1 MPTAEQQPPQ
11 MNTLQ
16 HINPKTERQRRRS
29 AIGKITNQSSK
40 MQSGALMRRDQELK
54 QSKSRSGRFPLPS
67 RQAAQGLV
75 GPKGTAHSGKPNEF
89 GTIGASLSRPTT

>member
-1 MPTAEQQPPQ
+1 MNTLTGPGGGRISQPTAEQGL
-11 MNTLQ
+11 MNTT
-16 HINPKTERQRRRS
+16 HHTFTKKDRQKQRL
-29 AIGKITNQSSK
+29 
-40 MQSGALMRRDQELK
+40 QSGALMRRDQELR
-54 QSKSRSGRFPLPS
+54 QAKSRSGRFPLPS